1 MNTLVR
7 LNKRLDSSN
16 SIFSN
21 QLDELLSGFL
31 RPLPGDTRSAV
42 APIKIEV
49 SEDATAY
56 LVSAIIPGVR
66 KEDIHIEVDQKEVSI
81 VAEIKR
87 EAAVPVAGAE
97 SADKDATKVTAQLLH
112 SERYYGKTSRV
123 FSVAQDIDEA
133 AVEAKYVDGV
143 LSLILP
149 KKVPVSAKRVTVQ

>member
-1 MNTLVR
+1 MNTVVR

-31 RPLPGDTRSAV
+31 RPLPGDARSVV

-56 LVSAIIPGVR
+56 LVSAIIPGVK

-81 VAEIKR
+81 VAEVKR
-87 EAAVPVAGAE
+87 EATAPAVGVETTDKVAA
-97 SADKDATKVTAQLLH
+97 KVTAQLLH

-133 AVEAKYVDGV
+133 AVEAKYTDGV
-143 LSLILP
+143 LSLVLP

>member
-7 LNKRLDSSN
+7 LNKRLDPSAAL
-16 SIFSN
+16 FSN
-21 QLDELLSGFL
+21 HLDELLSGFL
-31 RPLPGDTRSAV
+31 RPLPAEARSAV

-49 SEDATAY
+49 SEDAAAY
-56 LVSAIIPGVR
+56 RVSAVIPGAR
-66 KEDIHIEVDQKEVSI
+66 KDDIHIEVDQKEVSI

-87 EAAVPVAGAE
+87 EATAPAAVGDV
-97 SADKDATKVTAQLLH
+97 ADKDASKVAAQLLH

-143 LSLILP
+143 LSLVLP
-149 KKVPVSAKRVTVQ
+149 KKAPVSAKRVTVQ